1 MNSWICHAMAF
12 RAWTAFSSWSKD
24 GAPGPFVVLM
34 LTLTDLPR
42 SCGVAP
48 AASVFVVVPLI
59 WFVDPFVALLIW
71 FVDPSARAGPAGIL
85 VALSI
90 ADDVTLVTSRAMNW
104 SMLSSPLFL
113 RMLLVML
120 TTTAS
125 IGISASKVA
134 YARADARAGQRL
146 RVKLLQISSKKCAH
160 FSSFESS
167 VCDASALS
175 SHNAFTPSQI
185 LWNLLNFI
193 AMAVWQTLTEQT
205 AKSNGVNW

>member
-24 GAPGPFVVLM
+24 GAPAPFVVLM
-34 LTLTDLPR
+34 LTLTEPSR

-48 AASVFVVVPLI
+48 AALVFVVVPLI
-59 WFVDPFVALLIW
+59 WFA
-71 FVDPSARAGPAGIL
+71 DPSARAGPAGIL

-125 IGISASKVA
+125 IGIRASKVA

-167 VCDASALS
+167 VCDASA
-175 SHNAFTPSQI
+175 
-185 LWNLLNFI
+185 
-193 AMAVWQTLTEQT
+193 
-205 AKSNGVNW
+205 